1 MSTRRAAAKSCPDV
15 LLLKIHQ
22 TELYK
27 RITQAAIDVSGE
39 YAALRHCP
47 PGDTSVTPAAMWLQ
61 SLVTTIY
68 GGTSEIQR
76 NILAK
81 HVLHMPEAK

>member
-1 MSTRRAAAKSCPDV
+1 M
-15 LLLKIHQ
+15 LKINQ

-27 RITQAAIDVSGE
+27 AICRAGIDLAGD
-39 YAALRHCP
+39 YAAFTNAPDELDGLEP
-47 PGDTSVTPAAMWLQ
+47 SGLWVQALQ
-61 SLVTTIY
+61 ATIY

-81 HVLHMPEAK
+81 NVLNLP